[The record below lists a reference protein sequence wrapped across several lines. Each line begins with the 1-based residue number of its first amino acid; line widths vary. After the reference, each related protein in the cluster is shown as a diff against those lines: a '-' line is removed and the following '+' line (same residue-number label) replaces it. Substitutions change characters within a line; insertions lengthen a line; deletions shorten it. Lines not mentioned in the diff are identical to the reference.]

1 MHLNMETWLNW
12 QKHFSA
18 KEEPGNR
25 HVRSRLTVSARMY
38 LMGTFNKNNN
48 GNIAQ
53 SVERLSV
60 KQRVAGSSPAVPALN
75 QGMVRSHNLYAS
87 FVQWRGQRISNPPIR
102 VRFLYEDL
110 MSTYCETKPYG

>member
-25 HVRSRLTVSARMY
+25 HVRTRLTVSARMY

-60 KQRVAGSSPAVPALN
+60 KQRVAGSSPAVPANTQSQFGLFRLF
-75 QGMVRSHNLYAS
+75 QGLS
-87 FVQWRGQRISNPPIR
+87 IS
-102 VRFLYEDL
+102 
-110 MSTYCETKPYG
+110 G